1 MFYPYYLVLIQKKIF
16 TMNDNFSP
24 RVKRIFTY
32 SKEEAVRLGQSTVG
46 TEHFIL
52 AILQENEGS
61 AINLLHNLN
70 IDMERLRQNI
80 HTLTSARVSILLIL
94 TLFTLPCKPKEQC
107 KLHI

>member
-1 MFYPYYLVLIQKKIF
+1 
-16 TMNDNFSP
+16 MNDNFSP

-61 AINLLHNLN
+61 AINLLRNLN
-70 IDMERLRQNI
+70 IDMEKLGK
-80 HTLTSARVSILLIL
+80 TSTPLLQHVVSTLLISM
-94 TLFTLPCKPKEQC
+94 LFTSLYKPKEQC

>member
-1 MFYPYYLVLIQKKIF
+1 MFYHNYLLPLPCFSPIMGILIQKENF

-70 IDMERLRQNI
+70 IDM
-80 HTLTSARVSILLIL
+80 
-94 TLFTLPCKPKEQC
+94 
-107 KLHI
+107 